1 MDKNSFNVI
10 PPSQTNLSTNKFDC
24 YLAGANF
31 GGHLPGHV
39 QPGGGSLLDE
49 LLPGGLHPPPPD
61 PPPLHHHGVQQVR
74 PGRSEAG
81 ETHRRAADGETLAR
95 ET

>member
-1 MDKNSFNVI
+1 MYLL
-10 PPSQTNLSTNKFDC
+10 TNLIVVFS
-24 YLAGANF
+24 AGTNF

-49 LLPGGLHPPPPD
+49 LLPGGLHPPPPHAS
-61 PPPLHHHGVQQVR
+61 PLHHHGVQQVR
-74 PGRSEAG
+74 PGRSEAE
-81 ETHRRAADGETLAR
+81 ETHRRAADGETLAI